1 MMTEWKNNEQ
11 LAELLMKL
19 VEIPSVTGSIS
30 EIAMSEYIQMRL
42 GELSYFKE
50 NPGQLVLHPTE
61 DGRKLV
67 SALVKNGETK
77 KTVILISHFDVVDTD
92 DYGEWKNIA
101 FRPQELTA
109 NFEQDDDYVPDNVKE
124 DIKKGNWLFG
134 RGSMDMKAGLAC
146 EMAMIEK
153 ASEAAFDGNILLISV
168 PDEEANSLGMRT
180 AAQVLVDLREQY
192 DLEYTTMLNAEPSF
206 ASYPGDEHKYIY
218 TGSVGKVLPGFFCYG
233 QETHVGEPFSGLNAN
248 YMVAEINRRME
259 LNTDFCEKVG
269 DDVTPPPTN
278 LMQKDLKD
286 DYSVQIPHAA
296 VTLFN
301 LMMLKKPLKEINEQL
316 RKLAEEAAEDISDR
330 FNEKSLEFS
339 KLKSYEPSEVK
350 VEVLTMEELIS
361 EAERLHGE
369 DEVERRKA
377 YILAN
382 YQELGDRDL
391 STRIVFDLASLC
403 KHLAPMIVLF
413 YSPPFYPAVSSADDE
428 RIMKVKDQVI
438 DFAAEQD
445 IELAY
450 QNYFLG
456 LSDLSYAG
464 LPQSM
469 DSLKALFGNMPLYEK
484 RYTLPVDALKNL
496 DIPVMNLGP
505 YGKDAHKW
513 TERLD
518 QDYSF
523 GPYVELLEFTIKAL
537 LK

>member
-1 MMTEWKNNEQ
+1 MGAWETREQ

-19 VEIPSVTGSIS
+19 IEIPSVTGTLP

-42 GELSYFKE
+42 SELPYFAE

-67 SALVKNGETK
+67 SALVKNGK
-77 KTVILISHFDVVDTD
+77 SNKTVILISHFDVVNTE
-92 DYGEWKNIA
+92 DYGEWKNVA
-101 FRPQELTA
+101 FRPQELTM
-109 NFEQDDDYVPDNVKE
+109 NFNRDDDYVPEAVKK
-124 DIKKGNWLFG
+124 DIKTGDWLFG

-153 ASEAAFDGNILLISV
+153 ASEEGFDGNLLLISV

-180 AAQVLVDLREQY
+180 AAQVLVDLRDQY
-192 DLEYTTMLNAEPSF
+192 GLEYVTMLNAEPSF
-206 ASYPGDEHKYIY
+206 ASYPGDDHKYVY
-218 TGSVGKVLPGFFCYG
+218 TGSVGKILPGFFCYG

-248 YMVAEINRRME
+248 YMVAEINRRLE

-269 DDVTPPPTN
+269 NDVTPPPTN

-301 LMMLKKPLKEINEQL
+301 LMMLKKPLKDINEQL
-316 RKLAEEAAEDISDR
+316 RKLAEDAAEAIGSR
-330 FNEKSLEFS
+330 YNERSQQFS
-339 KLKSYEPSEVK
+339 ELQAYEPHSISVK
-350 VEVLTMEELIS
+350 VLTMEELVE
-361 EAERLHGE
+361 EAERLHGPE
-369 DEVERRKA
+369 EVERRKA

-391 STRIVFDLASLC
+391 TTRIVFDLASLC

-413 YSPPFYPAVSSADDE
+413 YSPPFYPAVSSAE
-428 RIMKVKDQVI
+428 NEQVMNVKEQVI
-438 DFAAEQD
+438 DFAAEQG

-450 QNYFLG
+450 QNYFFG

-469 DSLKALFGNMPLYEK
+469 DSLKALFGNMPLYE
-484 RYTLPVDALKNL
+484 RGYSLPIEALKALN
-496 DIPVMNLGP
+496 IPVMNLGP

-513 TERLD
+513 TERLNL
-518 QDYSF
+518 DYSF